1 MYDFIND
8 GYNFRGL
15 ADRNSKLRTVR
26 YGTEGFGHDASRY
39 TVLWRFLFCGFTNGI
54 DTKVYGPVAGS
65 LCGQHSFQDTKNS
78 SS

>member
-1 MYDFIND
+1 MTGIIS
-8 GYNFRGL
+8 GGL
-15 ADRNSKLRTVR
+15 PIVTASSGPS
-26 YGTEGFGHDASRY
+26 GTELKDLAMMRRVI
-39 TVLWRFLFCGFTNGI
+39 VLWRFLFCGFTNGI